1 MAIMFEL
8 RSLTD
13 EELLFLS
20 QILTVIQQSKCFQ
33 SHLPLKEEIS
43 AEREKR
49 LQQRKLKEAISAERQ
64 KRLQQRNG
72 REAFLPNRSNW
83 RQT

>member
-33 SHLPLKEEIS
+33 SHLPLNEEIS

-49 LQQRKLKEAISAERQ
+49 LQQRKLKEAISAQRE

-72 REAFLPNRSNW
+72 SIRV
-83 RQT
+83 

>member
-49 LQQRKLKEAISAERQ
+49 LQQRDGQHPHMTRKAPRI
-64 KRLQQRNG
+64 
-72 REAFLPNRSNW
+72 
-83 RQT
+83 

>member
-1 MAIMFEL
+1 MFKL

-20 QILTVIQQSKCFQ
+20 HVVTVIQQSKCFP
-33 SHLPLKEEIS
+33 SPLALKEEIS

-49 LQQRKLKEAISAERQ
+49 LQQRDGQHPHMTLKAPRIQAC
-64 KRLQQRNG
+64 KR
-72 REAFLPNRSNW
+72 W
-83 RQT
+83 

>member
-49 LQQRKLKEAISAERQ
+49 LQQR
-64 KRLQQRNG
+64 NG

-83 RQT
+83 RQA

>member
-1 MAIMFEL
+1 
-8 RSLTD
+8 
-13 EELLFLS
+13 
-20 QILTVIQQSKCFQ
+20 VIQQSKCFQ

-49 LQQRKLKEAISAERQ
+49 LQQR
-64 KRLQQRNG
+64 NG

-83 RQT
+83 RQA